1 MKRLLA
7 TLIFLTLTV
16 SPVRAL
22 EDWQIDRFEVH
33 MQLNSN
39 GELYVEETINADF
52 GILEKHGIFRDVPFK
67 YLNSLFHRRDIEID
81 IEKVAVDG
89 QATKFEAYESDGNLR
104 IKIGD
109 PLRTISGEHTYTI
122 GYTVSGA
129 VNFFDTHDELFW
141 NVTGNDWPV
150 GIEKVTVEVDSPAE
164 ATSYQCF
171 TGLEGSRSQN
181 CRVEERVDAL
191 LVEAQ
196 GLSPGEGL
204 TVVLGYPVGTI
215 EKPPW
220 WQTLGRMLLHNLGYL
235 IPVVVLLVL
244 LRKYWF
250 HGRDTY
256 AVSRYDD
263 SKDNVVMP
271 LFATSV
277 IADRY
282 YPPKGVSAAE
292 AGVVIDET
300 VNHQD
305 IAAILVAMAEKG
317 MLQIIEDEK
326 GKFVFRKVKRKDEI
340 ELRPYEETMLD
351 ALFKNRDEVALSSLK
366 YTFAATIEK
375 VSNQLYRDVVSSGY
389 FVKQPDSVRKLYLSM
404 GGVLVLVGGILIALG
419 SGWFTGISFG
429 VGVVISGILCMIFAK
444 SMPKRTSKGRQV
456 LMDVLGLKRVIKLGA
471 YRQELFEKY
480 NYFNEI
486 LPYAI
491 AFGLTKQWAK
501 AVADLD
507 ITPPN
512 WYTGSGSF
520 NPALFG
526 KSMTHFSHTSA
537 STMTAVKSTN
547 ASRGS
552 SGFSGGSSGGGFGGG
567 GGGSW

>member
-1 MKRLLA
+1 MKRLLVA
-7 TLIFLTLTV
+7 LIFFILAV
-16 SPVRAL
+16 SPARGF
-22 EDWQIDRFEVH
+22 EEWQINRFDVQ
-33 MQLNSN
+33 MKLNRN
-39 GELYVEETINADF
+39 GELYVQETINADF
-52 GILEKHGIFRDVPFK
+52 GELEKHGIFRDIPFK

-81 IEKVAVDG
+81 VEKVAVDG
-89 QATKFEAYESDGNLR
+89 QAAKFEAYESDGNLR

-109 PLRTISGEHTYTI
+109 PLRTVNGKHTYTL
-122 GYTVSGA
+122 GYAVSGMM
-129 VNFFDTHDELFW
+129 NFFTTHDELFW

-150 GIEKVTVEVDSPAE
+150 SVETVAVEVDSPVPV
-164 ATSYQCF
+164 TQYQCF
-171 TGLEGSRSQN
+171 TGLKGSRNQN
-181 CRVEERVDAL
+181 CKVEKSL
-191 LVEAQ
+191 NTLKVEANN
-196 GLSPGEGL
+196 LSHGEGL
-204 TVVLGYPVGTI
+204 TLVLGYPVGTI

-235 IPVVVLLVL
+235 IPVAVLLLL
-244 LRKYWF
+244 LRQYWF

-282 YPPKGVSAAE
+282 YPPKDISAVE
-292 AGVVIDET
+292 AGVIIDET

-317 MLQIIEDEK
+317 MLKIIEEEK
-326 GKFVFRKVKRKDEI
+326 GKFVFRKEKRKDEI
-340 ELRPYEETMLD
+340 KLRPYEETMFE
-351 ALFKNRDEVALSSLK
+351 ALFKGRDEVALSALK
-366 YTFAATIEK
+366 YTFASTIAK
-375 VSNQLYRDVVSSGY
+375 VSNQLYQDVVSRGY
-389 FVKQPDSVRKLYLSM
+389 FVKHPDSVRKLYLSI
-404 GGVLVLVGGILIALG
+404 GGVLVVVGGLLIAWG
-419 SGWFTGISFG
+419 SGWSTGISFG
-429 VGVVISGILCMIFAK
+429 MGVVISGILCMVFSK
-444 SMPKRTSKGRQV
+444 FMPKRTSKGREV
-456 LMDVLGLKRVIKLGA
+456 LMEVLGLKRVISLGA

-512 WYTGSGSF
+512 WYTGSGSI
-520 NPALFG
+520 NPASFG
-526 KSMTHFSHTSA
+526 KSMANFSRTSA
-537 STMTAVKSTN
+537 STLTAVKSTS